1 MNFELNEQQLAIQE
15 TARKFAEEEL
25 LPGVIERDEA
35 SEFPVDLYHKAGE
48 LGLIG
53 LPYPKEV
60 GGQGL
65 GYMEYALA
73 VEEVSKV
80 DASFG
85 ISYSVSTSLYGGS
98 VWNSA
103 ADDETKKKFLEE
115 VLTGKTHGSFGLTEP
130 NAGSDAGGCITTA
143 VKDGDEY
150 VINGL
155 KCFNTN
161 GPLSKYIAVY
171 ALTEPEKKSK
181 GLACFIVDK
190 ENTPGVRIGKI
201 ENKMGIRAAQVS
213 EVIFEDC
220 RVPAANKITADGDG
234 FKLAM
239 QTLDCGR
246 IGVAAQ
252 GLGIAEG
259 AFERAVAYMK
269 EREQFGKPISTNQY
283 LQFKMADLAIKI
295 EAAKYILYKA
305 AMDHDTGKPFS
316 QSAAKAKYI
325 CTNTAMEV
333 TEWAVQFM
341 GGNGYMREY
350 HVERMMRDAK
360 ITQIYEGTNQ
370 IQQLIVG
377 GALFR

>member
-15 TARKFAEEEL
+15 KARRFAEEEL
-25 LPGVIERDEA
+25 LPGVLERDET
-35 SEFPVDLYHKAGE
+35 SEFDMGLFKKAGE

-60 GGQGL
+60 GGQGM

-85 ISYSVSTSLYGGS
+85 ISFSVNTSLYAGS

-103 ADDETKKKFLEE
+103 ATEEQKKKFMEGPLSGA
-115 VLTGKTHGSFGLTEP
+115 TIGSFGLTEP
-130 NAGSDAGGCITTA
+130 NAGSDSGGCVTTA
-143 VKDGDEY
+143 VRDGDDY
-150 VINGL
+150 ILNGL

-161 GPLSKYIAVY
+161 GPMAKYTAVY

-181 GLACFIVDK
+181 GLACFVVDRDL
-190 ENTPGVRIGKI
+190 PGVRTGKI

-213 EVIFEDC
+213 EVVLENC
-220 RVPAANKITADGDG
+220 RVPASCKITEDGAG

-239 QTLDCGR
+239 KTLDGGR

-252 GLGIAEG
+252 SLGIAEG
-259 AFERAVAYMK
+259 AFEIAKNYMK
-269 EREQFGKPISTNQY
+269 EREQFGKPIAANQF
-283 LQFKMADLAIKI
+283 LQFKMAELATKI
-295 EAAKYILYKA
+295 EAAKYMVYKA
-305 AMDHDTGKPFS
+305 AMDHDTGKPYT
-316 QSAAKAKYI
+316 QSAAKAKYLASS
-325 CTNTAMEV
+325 TAMEV

-341 GGNGYMREY
+341 GGKGYMKEY

-360 ITQIYEGTNQ
+360 ITQIYEGTNE
-370 IQQLIVG
+370 IQKLIIG

>member
-1 MNFELNEQQLAIQE
+1 MNFELTEQQKAIQE
-15 TARKFAEEEL
+15 TARKFAQEEL
-25 LPGVIERDEA
+25 LPGVIERDEN
-35 SEFPVDLYHKAGE
+35 SEFPLEQFHKAGE

-53 LPYPKEV
+53 LPYPKEY

-73 VEEVSKV
+73 VEEISKV

-85 ISYSVSTSLYGGS
+85 ISYSVTTSLYAGS
-98 VWNSA
+98 VWNSDA
-103 ADDETKKKFLEE
+103 TDEQKKAFLPEI
-115 VLTGKTHGSFGLTEP
+115 LSGRALGSFGLTEP

-161 GPLSKYIAVY
+161 GPLAKYTAVY

-181 GLACFIVDK
+181 GLACFIVDRD
-190 ENTPGVRIGKI
+190 TPGVRTGKI

-213 EVIFEDC
+213 EVIFENC
-220 RVPAANKITADGDG
+220 RVPASCKVAEDGNG
-234 FKLAM
+234 FKTAM
-239 QTLDCGR
+239 RTLDCGR

-259 AFERAVAYMK
+259 AFEIAKNYMK
-269 EREQFGKPISTNQY
+269 EREQFGKPIAKNQY
-283 LQFKMADLAIKI
+283 LQFKMADLAVKI
-295 EAAKYILYKA
+295 EAAKYMLYKA
-305 AMDHDTGKPFS
+305 ATDHDTGKNYN
-316 QSAAKAKYI
+316 QSAAKAKYM
-325 CTNTAMEV
+325 CTNVAMEV

-360 ITQIYEGTNQ
+360 ITQIYEGTNE
-370 IQQLIVG
+370 IQQLIIG

>member
-15 TARKFAEEEL
+15 KARKFAEEEL
-25 LPGVIERDEA
+25 LPGILERDEK
-35 SEFPVDLYHKAGE
+35 SEFDMALFNKAGE

-60 GGQGL
+60 GGQGM

-80 DASFG
+80 DAAFG
-85 ISYSVSTSLYGGS
+85 ISFSVNTSLYAGS
-98 VWNSA
+98 VWNSGA
-103 ADDETKKKFLEE
+103 TDEQKKQFM
-115 VLTGKTHGSFGLTEP
+115 TGPVSGAVIGSFGLTEP

-143 VKDGDEY
+143 VKDGDDY
-150 VINGL
+150 IINGL

-161 GPLSKYIAVY
+161 GPLAKYTAVY

-181 GLACFIVDK
+181 GLACFIVDRDL
-190 ENTPGVRIGKI
+190 PGVKTGKV
-201 ENKMGIRAAQVS
+201 ENKMGIRSAQVS
-213 EVIFEDC
+213 EVIFENC
-220 RVPAANKITADGDG
+220 RVPASCKITEDGAG

-239 QTLDCGR
+239 KTLDCGR

-252 GLGIAEG
+252 ALGIAEG
-259 AFERAVAYMK
+259 AFEIAKNYMK
-269 EREQFGKPISTNQY
+269 EREQFGKPIAANQY
-283 LQFKMADLAIKI
+283 LQFKMAELATKI
-295 EAAKYILYKA
+295 EAAKYIVYKA
-305 AMDHDTGKPFS
+305 AMDHDEGKPFT
-316 QSAAKAKYI
+316 QSAAKAKFLASA
-325 CTNTAMEV
+325 TAMEV

-341 GGNGYMREY
+341 GGNGYMKEY

-360 ITQIYEGTNQ
+360 ITQIYEGTNE
-370 IQQLIVG
+370 IQKLIIG

>member
-15 TARKFAEEEL
+15 TAKKFAEEEL
-25 LPGVIERDEA
+25 LPGVLERDET

-73 VEEVSKV
+73 VKEVSKV

-103 ADDETKKKFLEE
+103 ADDETKKKFMEE
-115 VLTGKTHGSFGLTEP
+115 ACKGQVHGSFGLTEP
-130 NAGSDAGGCITTA
+130 NAGSDAGGAVTTA

-161 GPLSKYIAVY
+161 GPLAKYSAVY
-171 ALTEPEKKSK
+171 ALTEPEKKAK
-181 GLACFIVDK
+181 GLACFIVDIQ
-190 ENTPGVRIGKI
+190 NTPGVRVGKI
-201 ENKMGIRAAQVS
+201 ENKMGIRSAQVS
-213 EVIFEDC
+213 ELIFEDC

-269 EREQFGKPISTNQY
+269 EREQFGKPIATNQY
-283 LQFKMADLAIKI
+283 LQFKMADLAVKI
-295 EAAKYILYKA
+295 EAAKYMLFKA
-305 AMDHDTGKPFS
+305 AMDHDTGKSFT

-341 GGNGYMREY
+341 GGNGYMKEY